1 MSTASEKPPSRVD
14 LYLAALP
21 KQPPS
26 KRPRSSSEGVA
37 SNVFYLM
44 FGGATPPVRRNLAH
58 DEVPLTAPVDLTAL
72 RWGIPPAHYGKLI

>member
-44 FGGATPPVRRNLAH
+44 FGGATP
-58 DEVPLTAPVDLTAL
+58 
-72 RWGIPPAHYGKLI
+72 